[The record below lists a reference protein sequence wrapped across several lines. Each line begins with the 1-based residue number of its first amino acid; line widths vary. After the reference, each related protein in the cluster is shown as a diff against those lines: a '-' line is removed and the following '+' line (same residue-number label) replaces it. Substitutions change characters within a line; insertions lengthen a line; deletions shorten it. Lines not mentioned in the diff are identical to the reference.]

1 MQVDYIIIQ
10 ANGEPLRH
18 NGADSDIIVYGDGD
32 EALDDLYQEDLGMCA
47 ITYDKTGEKPV
58 AKVHSLDGRPKS
70 AVIGEFTYDDS
81 KEADGDTSDFQRKL
95 TDFIAVCDFAMSF
108 LPH

>member
-10 ANGEPLRH
+10 ANGEPLRY
-18 NGADSDIIVYGDGD
+18 NVADNRDIIVYGDGD

-58 AKVHSLDGRPKS
+58 AKVHSLDGRPES

-81 KEADGDTSDFQRKL
+81 KEADGDTSDFQDKL
-95 TDFIAVCDFAMSF
+95 TDFIAVYDFATIS
-108 LPH
+108 LN